1 MDFSCGAAH
10 SAWPKSRINID
21 NCYRKG
27 VYCFSKFAPFHKSGG
42 DLRGALLSTTFTT
55 TVLKDKE
62 KNATGLPVPAEA
74 VAALGSGKKPR
85 VKVTLNG
92 YTYRTSVAVVG
103 GFFML
108 SLSAENRAAA
118 GVSPGD
124 AVEVTLELDTEPL
137 IVTVPD
143 DLAAALGQVP
153 GARQAFDKLPPSA
166 RKEYVRQV
174 ESAKAQETRE
184 RRIAGIVAK
193 LSAPS

>member
-1 MDFSCGAAH
+1 MKTS
-10 SAWPKSRINID
+10 
-21 NCYRKG
+21 
-27 VYCFSKFAPFHKSGG
+27 
-42 DLRGALLSTTFTT
+42 FTT

-92 YTYRTSVAVVG
+92 YTYRTSVAVLG

-108 SLSAENRAAA
+108 SLSAENREAA
-118 GVSPGD
+118 GVKPGD
-124 AVEVTLELDTEPL
+124 TVEVTLELDTEPL

-143 DLAAALGQVP
+143 DLAAALANVP
-153 GARQAFDKLPPSA
+153 GARAAFEALAYSV

-184 RRIAGIVAK
+184 RRIAGIVVK
-193 LSAPS
+193 LSGS